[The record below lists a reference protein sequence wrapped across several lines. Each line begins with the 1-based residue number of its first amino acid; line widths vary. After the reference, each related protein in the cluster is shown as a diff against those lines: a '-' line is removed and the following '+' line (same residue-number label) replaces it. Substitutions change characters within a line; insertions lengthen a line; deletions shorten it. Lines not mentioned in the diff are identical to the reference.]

1 MHFILNRF
9 VSSEPVKEL
18 VDEQDKMFRKLGL
31 DREDGL
37 LLLNSLSDKP
47 FQFVQER
54 SVGMESEHHV
64 LFSALSRK
72 NKNLQRVLEIG
83 TFQGETSRLLDKLF
97 PKAVVESL
105 DLPDE
110 ERAKSKIYAYAD
122 GINSA
127 SDGSAVSRINYLKQN
142 SLRLVEFK
150 GCYDLIWVDGN
161 HLSPYT
167 ISDIVNSVRLMSNQG
182 YLVCDDIYLKKPF
195 LEVHVDLSAI
205 SIIKALSEAKIISYE
220 LIRKRLGFRFNNILS
235 GQKYIAIVRKRN

>member
-1 MHFILNRF
+1 MHWILNRF
-9 VSSEPVKEL
+9 VSSEPVKKL
-18 VDEQDKMFRKLGL
+18 VDEQNEMFRKLGL
-31 DREDGL
+31 DRQDGL
-37 LLLNSLSDKP
+37 LFLNSLSDKP
-47 FQFVQER
+47 FQFVQEK
-54 SVGMESEHHV
+54 SVGMSSEHHV

-97 PKAVVESL
+97 PKAEVESL

-110 ERAKSKIYAYAD
+110 ERAKSKVYAYAD
-122 GINSA
+122 GMNFA
-127 SDGSAVSRINYLKQN
+127 SDESAVSRIKYLKQN
-142 SLRLVEFK
+142 SLRLVEFS
-150 GCYDLIWVDGN
+150 GGYDLIWVDGN

-195 LEVHVDLSAI
+195 LEVNADLSAI
-205 SIIKALSEAKIISYE
+205 SIIKALSEAEMISYE

-235 GQKYIAIVRKRN
+235 GQKYIAIIRKRN

>member
-1 MHFILNRF
+1 MHWILNRF
-9 VSSEPVKEL
+9 VSSESVKKL
-18 VDEQDKMFRKLGL
+18 VDEQNEMFRKLGI

-37 LLLNSLSDKP
+37 LFLNSLSDKSLE
-47 FQFVQER
+47 FVQEK
-54 SVGMESEHHV
+54 SVGMASEHHV

-72 NKNLQRVLEIG
+72 NKNLQRILEIG

-110 ERAKSKIYAYAD
+110 ERAKSKVYAYAD
-122 GINSA
+122 GMNFA
-127 SDGSAVSRINYLKQN
+127 SDESAVSRIKYLKQN
-142 SLRLVEFK
+142 SLRLVEFL
-150 GCYDLIWVDGN
+150 GGYDLIWVDGN

-195 LEVHVDLSAI
+195 LEVNADLSAI
-205 SIIKALSEAKIISYE
+205 SIIKALSEAEIISYE

-235 GQKYIAIVRKRN
+235 GRKYIAIIRKRN

>member
-1 MHFILNRF
+1 MDWILNRF
-9 VSSEPVKEL
+9 VSSEPVKKL
-18 VDEQDKMFRKLGL
+18 VDEQNEMFRKLGL

-37 LLLNSLSDKP
+37 LFLNSLSDKSLD
-47 FQFVQER
+47 FVQER
-54 SVGMESEHHV
+54 SVGMASEHHV
-64 LFSALSRK
+64 FFSALARK

-110 ERAKSKIYAYAD
+110 ERAKSKVYAYAD
-122 GINSA
+122 GMNLA
-127 SDGSAVSRINYLKQN
+127 SDESAVSRIKYLKQN
-142 SLRLVEFK
+142 SLRLVEFS

-195 LEVHVDLSAI
+195 LEVNADLSAI
-205 SIIKALSEAKIISYE
+205 SIIKALSEAGIISFV
-220 LIRKRLGFRFNNILS
+220 LIRKRMGARFNNILS
-235 GQKYIAIVRKRN
+235 GHKYIAIIRKRS

>member
-1 MHFILNRF
+1 MHWILNRF
-9 VSSEPVKEL
+9 VSSEPVKKL
-18 VDEQDKMFRKLGL
+18 VDEQNEMFRKLGL

-37 LLLNSLSDKP
+37 IFLNSLSDKP
-47 FQFVQER
+47 MQFVQEK
-54 SVGMESEHHV
+54 SVGMASEHHV

-72 NKNLQRVLEIG
+72 NNNLQRVLEIG

-110 ERAKSKIYAYAD
+110 ERAKSKVYAYAD
-122 GINSA
+122 GMNFA
-127 SDGSAVSRINYLKQN
+127 SDESAVSRIKYLKQN
-142 SLRLVEFK
+142 SLRLVEFL
-150 GCYDLIWVDGN
+150 GGYDLIWVDGN

-195 LEVHVDLSAI
+195 VEVNADLSAI
-205 SIIKALSEAKIISYE
+205 SIIKALSEAGIISFV

-235 GQKYIAIVRKRN
+235 GRKYIAIIRKRN